1 MRIFFILFFL
11 IIFLNNVEGVPVTY
25 KGVINYGGDISS
37 GYVLEVK
44 SDNGETNKTISVSD
58 FFIHHVEDEDEVVK
72 FYFDSRLFKETT
84 QTLPGSV
91 VELGSFEIE
100 EIVEEDSGG
109 GGDPGS
115 SGGGTNKEEEVIED
129 IIEKVEK
136 EEEVVDLEVKEE
148 EVKIEMEEGEVKEF
162 IIKNEE
168 KHSLTVKEVMED
180 KATFIL
186 TSEPQEITL
195 FVGESKKIDLD
206 LDGSLDILVKLNSI
220 IGKKVNVSLI
230 KLEKEE
236 IKEGFGGITGNVVLK
251 VLTSKVAYY
260 SYGLSVLIF
269 ILIVVLVQLGGIYEI
284 RRRLKEGKGF
294 PKVDSY

>member
-1 MRIFFILFFL
+1 
-11 IIFLNNVEGVPVTY
+11 
-25 KGVINYGGDISS
+25 
-37 GYVLEVK
+37 
-44 SDNGETNKTISVSD
+44 
-58 FFIHHVEDEDEVVK
+58 
-72 FYFDSRLFKETT
+72 
-84 QTLPGSV
+84 
-91 VELGSFEIE
+91 
-100 EIVEEDSGG
+100 
-109 GGDPGS
+109 
-115 SGGGTNKEEEVIED
+115 IED